1 METVEAMISKEK
13 LTVTIGENEY
23 IISSRELDAME
34 ALSTFADNAFL
45 GYSGDLRDKENDV
58 LSSYSWLVREYL
70 ELITTAARDEKKRL
84 TKLNKALSNGKTI
97 PVQ

>member
-23 IISSRELDAME
+23 LISENELCALE
-34 ALSTFADNAFL
+34 ALSTFADNAFQA
-45 GYSGDLRDKENDV
+45 YQGDLGEIEHHA
-58 LSSYSWLVREYL
+58 LFSYSYLVREYL

-84 TKLNKALSNGKTI
+84 TKLNKALSNGKTT